1 MLCNKR
7 LIFYVFALLFFSCL
21 NERPSKS
28 SFEMFE
34 NLDEIKTGI
43 TFENILKNTPELN
56 ILTYLYFYNGAGV
69 AVADFNNDNLPDLY
83 FVSNQNR
90 DEFYINNGNFNFKN
104 YTSES
109 GINNNDG
116 WSTGITTVDIN
127 NDGLMDIYI
136 CKVGDYRSIKGK
148 NLLYVNQGID
158 KNGIPY
164 FKEQAKDYGL
174 DFKGFSTQATFF
186 DYDLDG
192 DLDLYIL
199 NHSVHP
205 NRNYGSGNKRNSI
218 DQQSGDKLYRN
229 DNGKF
234 LDVSSNANI
243 FQGNIGYGLGV
254 SISDFNNDGYPDIY
268 VGNDF
273 FENDYLYINQTDGT
287 FKELNSSDENIL
299 GHTSHFSM
307 GNDIADIN
315 NDGYSDIISMDMLP
329 EDLKTYKTSGLEY
342 NYQIYQNYLKNGY
355 NPQFMQNTLHISNG
369 ENMRFSEV
377 AFSSGIASTEWS
389 WSPLIA
395 DFDNDSFKDIY
406 ITNGILGATNDM
418 DFISF
423 IANEDIQNKINK
435 GMEPQDLDFINKL
448 PKKKIQNY
456 FFKNEGN
463 GTFNNVTNKWVNNK
477 TSYSNGSI
485 YSDLDNDGD
494 LDIVVNNINEP
505 AFILKNNSDS
515 ISNNNFIKLKFIGS
529 KNNINAVG
537 TKVKLYNGTKI
548 LTQENYTTRGYLSSI
563 EPNLHFGV
571 NTITIIDSLEIIWPD
586 GKYETLK
593 KVPVNNTLTVDYK
606 NATQTN
612 YYQRNLLRP
621 QYISNTNALFDFK
634 HIDQPTTEFNRDP
647 LIPYATTNLG
657 PNISISDIN
666 NDGLDDIFIG
676 GSKRQASQLFIQNKD
691 ASFKNAQQSIFE
703 EDAQSED
710 VSHVFFDAN
719 NDGYKDL
726 IVVSGGNE
734 YKKGVPLQPRL
745 YINKKG
751 VFVKDETEFKS
762 FEINASK
769 VEAIDFN
776 NDSLIDICIT
786 SNVTPWQFGVTP
798 QQYLFKSIGN
808 GKFIDVTSEFAPPF
822 QHIGNVQ
829 DMVWVDLNDDNYK
842 DLIVVGHWMP
852 ISVFINNGKQ
862 LILQSNTNL
871 SDSNGW
877 YNCIKVNDFDK
888 DGDLDIVVGNWGLN
902 SRLYAS
908 KDEPITL
915 YSNDFDDNGSIEPVV
930 TYYYKGVETPFAS
943 KDELVKQMPFLNKKY
958 LSYSDYA
965 NADFKDLLPNNKI
978 NSAIKKQVKELASC
992 YFENVGN
999 TTFKKH
1005 KLPFKAQISVVN
1017 DILIED
1023 FNNDTFSDLLLV
1035 GNLYEISTQLG
1046 RQDAS
1051 HGVLLLNDTK
1061 GGFKEVSSQNFDISG
1076 PARHIEKLIL
1086 NQEIYYIV
1094 TRNNNSPIFL
1104 KLNTDSD

>member
-1 MLCNKR
+1 
-7 LIFYVFALLFFSCL
+7 
-21 NERPSKS
+21 
-28 SFEMFE
+28 MFE
-34 NLDEIKTGI
+34 NLDEVATGI
-43 TFENILKNTPELN
+43 SFENTIKNTTELN

-83 FVSNQNR
+83 FVSNQNN
-90 DEFYINNGNFNFKN
+90 DELYLNNGNFKFKN

-109 GINNNDG
+109 EIKNNNG
-116 WSTGITTVDIN
+116 WSTGITTADIN

-158 KNGIPY
+158 KNGIPI

-205 NRNYGSGNKRNSI
+205 NRNYGSGNKRTSI

-287 FKELNSSDENIL
+287 FKELNSADENIL

-435 GMEPQDLDFINKL
+435 GMEPQDLDFIEKL

-456 FFKNEGN
+456 FYKNIGD
-463 GTFNNVTNKWVNNK
+463 GTFNNVTDKWANNK
-477 TSYSNGSI
+477 PSYSNGAI

-494 LDIVVNNINEP
+494 LDIVVNNINEQ
-505 AFILKNNSDS
+505 AFILKNNSYS
-515 ISNNNFIKLKFIGS
+515 ISKNNFIKLKFIGS
-529 KNNINAVG
+529 KNNINAIG
-537 TKVKLYNGTKI
+537 TKVKLYSGTKI

-593 KVPVNNTLTVDYK
+593 KVPVNNTLTLNYN
-606 NATQTN
+606 NAANIN
-612 YYQRNLLRP
+612 YYQRKNLTP
-621 QYISNTNALFDFK
+621 TYISEIDALFDFK

-647 LIPYATTNLG
+647 LIPYASTNLG
-657 PNISISDIN
+657 PDISITDIN

-691 ASFKNAQQSIFE
+691 ASFKNAQQNIFE

-734 YKKGVPLQPRL
+734 YKKGIPLQPRL

-762 FEINASK
+762 IEINASK
-769 VEAIDFN
+769 VDAIDFN
-776 NDSLIDICIT
+776 NDNLIDICIT

-798 QQYLFKSIGN
+798 QQYLLKNIGN
-808 GKFIDVTSEFAPPF
+808 GKFIDVTVEFAPQF
-822 QHIGNVQ
+822 HHIGNVQ
-829 DMVWVDLNDDNYK
+829 DMAWVDLNDDNYK

-862 LILQSNTNL
+862 LVLQSNTNL

-915 YSNDFDDNGSIEPVV
+915 YSNDFDDNGSVEPVV

-965 NADFKDLLPNNKI
+965 NADFRDLLPNNKI
-978 NSAIKKQVKELASC
+978 NSALKKQVNELASC
-992 YFENVGN
+992 YFENIGN
-999 TTFKKH
+999 TLFKKH
-1005 KLPFKAQISVVN
+1005 ILPFKAQISVVN
-1017 DILIED
+1017 DILVED
-1023 FNNDTFSDLLLV
+1023 FNNDTFPDLLLV

-1061 GGFKEVSSQNFDISG
+1061 GGFNEISSQNFDISG
-1076 PARHIEKLIL
+1076 PSRHIEKLIL